1 MRRDVFQAIAD
12 PNRRAIIGLLA
23 NRKLTVNA
31 VAEHFSISRP
41 AVSRHI
47 KILKECGLVVVMRQ
61 GRERYCEVRL
71 EKLNEITNWI
81 EHYQKVWE
89 QRLDRLDEYLSELQ
103 KKEKKHGER

>member
-23 NRKLTVNA
+23 NQKLTVNA
-31 VAEHFSISRP
+31 LAEHFSISRP

-47 KILKECGLVVVMRQ
+47 KILKECGLLVVQRQ

-71 EKLNEITNWI
+71 EKLNEVSNWV
-81 EHYQKVWE
+81 EKYQKAWE
-89 QRLDRLDEYLSELQ
+89 RRLDRLDEYLNEML
-103 KKEKKHGER
+103 KERKHGEK

>member
-23 NRKLTVNA
+23 TQKLTVNA

-47 KILKECGLVVVMRQ
+47 KILKECGLVIVRQQ
-61 GRERYCEVRL
+61 GRERYCEVHL
-71 EKLNEITNWI
+71 EKLNEVSDWV
-81 EHYQKVWE
+81 EKYQKVWE
-89 QRLDRLDEYLSELQ
+89 RRLDRLDEYLNELQ
-103 KKEKKHGER
+103 KEKKHGER

>member
-23 NRKLTVNA
+23 TQKLTVNA
-31 VAEHFSISRP
+31 VAEYFPISRP

-47 KILKECGLVVVMRQ
+47 KILKECGLVVVRRQ

-71 EKLNEITNWI
+71 DKLDEVSDWVEK
-81 EHYQKVWE
+81 YQKVWE
-89 QRLDRLDEYLSELQ
+89 QRLNRLDEYLSELQ
-103 KKEKKHGER
+103 KEKKHGER